1 MDLKELE
8 TFVTVAE
15 HLHFGAAARHLGLA
29 QPQVSRR
36 IRSLETALDAQ
47 LFDRGNRA
55 VKLTPFGKL
64 FLPEA
69 ISLLK
74 KAAETRQT
82 AVEFARGRNGVLAVS
97 MIDAATLNAAPAVFK
112 TFHQR
117 HPDVHI
123 AFRHLGTTSSA
134 QLLAL
139 ADNSADLVFTHP
151 PDRVPEIFGQ
161 VRLVNDP
168 LVAVLPRDHPLAERD
183 ALDLAELRDDP
194 WIMFPRTND
203 PPVHDRMTGLCKS
216 SGFTPRIVF
225 ETGHMLTRLGLV
237 ASGYGVHMVHRA
249 WQLMPYP
256 GVVYIPVTP
265 TMNIVVS
272 CFWRL
277 DNDSDL
283 LKKILA
289 VAEEYRV

>member
-8 TFVTVAE
+8 TFVAVAE
-15 HLHFGAAARHLGLA
+15 HLHFGAAARNLGLA

-36 IRSLETALDAQ
+36 IRNLEGGLEAQ
-47 LFDRGNRA
+47 LFDRGSRS
-55 VKLTPFGKL
+55 VKLTPFGKQ

-74 KAAETRQT
+74 KATETRQT
-82 AVEFARGRNGVLAVS
+82 AVELARGRNGVLSVS
-97 MIDAATLNAAPAVFK
+97 MIDAATLNAAPTVFRS
-112 TFHQR
+112 FHQR
-117 HPDVHI
+117 HPEVHI
-123 AFRHLGTTSSA
+123 AFRQLGTTSSA

-139 ADNSADLVFTHP
+139 ADSSVDLVFTHP
-151 PDRVPEIFGQ
+151 PDRLPETLGQ
-161 VRLVNDP
+161 LRLVNDP

-203 PPVHDRMTGLCKS
+203 PPVHDRMIGLCKS
-216 SGFTPRIVF
+216 SGFTPRVVF
-225 ETGHMLTRLGLV
+225 ETGHMLTRLGMV
-237 ASGYGVHMVHRA
+237 ASGYGVHLVHSA
-249 WQLMPYP
+249 WELMPYP

-272 CFWRL
+272 CFWRK

-283 LKKILA
+283 LKKLLA

>member
-8 TFVTVAE
+8 TFVAAAE

-36 IRSLETALDAQ
+36 IRSLETGLDAR

-64 FLPEA
+64 FLPKA

-74 KAAETRQT
+74 KASETRQT
-82 AVEFARGRNGVLAVS
+82 AVEFARGRNVVLSVS
-97 MIDAATLNAAPAVFK
+97 MIDAATLNAVPTVFK
-112 TFHQR
+112 SFHQR

-123 AFRHLGTTSSA
+123 AFRRLGMTSAA

-151 PDRVPEIFGQ
+151 PERLPETLGQ
-161 VRLVNDP
+161 LRLVNDP
-168 LVAVLPRDHPLAERD
+168 LVAVLPRDHHLAGRD
-183 ALDLAELRDDP
+183 ALDLGELRDDP

-203 PPVHDRMTGLCKS
+203 PPVHDRITGLCKS
-216 SGFTPRIVF
+216 SGFTPRVVF
-225 ETGHMLTRLGLV
+225 EMGHMLTRLGLV
-237 ASGYGVHMVHRA
+237 ASGYGVHLVHRA

-265 TMNIVVS
+265 TTNIVVS
-272 CFWRL
+272 CFWRK

-283 LKKILA
+283 LKKLLA
-289 VAEEYRV
+289 VAQEYRV

>member
-1 MDLKELE
+1 MDLKELD

-36 IRSLETALDAQ
+36 IRSLEATLDAP
-47 LFDRGNRA
+47 LFDRSNRA
-55 VKLTPFGKL
+55 VKLTPFGKS

-74 KAAETRQT
+74 KAAEIRQT
-82 AVEFARGRNGVLAVS
+82 AVELARGRNGVLAVS
-97 MIDAATLNAAPAVFK
+97 MIDAATLNAAPTVFK
-112 TFHQR
+112 AFHQR

-123 AFRHLGTTSSA
+123 AFRNLGSTSAA

-139 ADNSADLVFTHP
+139 ADNSVDLVFIHP
-151 PDRVPEIFGQ
+151 PDRVPETFGQ
-161 VRLVNDP
+161 LRLVNDP
-168 LVAVLPRDHPLAERD
+168 LVAVLPRDHRLAGRE

-194 WIMFPRTND
+194 WIMFPRAND
-203 PPVHDRMTGLCKS
+203 PPVYDRMTGLCKS
-216 SGFTPRIVF
+216 SGFAPRVVL

-265 TMNIVVS
+265 TMNTVVS
-272 CFWRL
+272 CFWRK

-283 LKKILA
+283 LRKLLA
-289 VAEEYRV
+289 VAEEHRV